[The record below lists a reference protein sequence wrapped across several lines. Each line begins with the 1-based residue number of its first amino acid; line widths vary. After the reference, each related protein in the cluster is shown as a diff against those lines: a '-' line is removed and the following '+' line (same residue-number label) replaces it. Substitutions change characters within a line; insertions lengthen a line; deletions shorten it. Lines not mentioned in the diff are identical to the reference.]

1 MKPVLVVVITI
12 LIAGCT
18 TGPRR
23 DAATAPAPQ
32 PTTREIRKVQLK
44 DLAVWRYDPG
54 ADRWTTVR
62 GDVVGAVLFEP
73 IGRQEDPATTRPLR
87 SDPIGLYWVSWT
99 QDGVQ
104 RGTLLFRGP
113 VQCEDVDLGTPP
125 PGKVPACVPSENS
138 ATAQFVPDPRLH
150 CK

>member
-1 MKPVLVVVITI
+1 VRLALVLAL

-18 TGPRR
+18 TGPTR
-23 DAATAPAPQ
+23 DAAAVLEQ
-32 PTTREIRKVQLK
+32 PTTRGIKKVELK

-54 ADRWTTVR
+54 GDRWMIVR

-87 SDPIGLYWVSWT
+87 ADPIGLYWVSWT
-99 QDGVQ
+99 QDGVP
-104 RGTLLFRGP
+104 RGTLIFRGP
-113 VQCEDVDLGTPP
+113 VQCNDIELGDPP
-125 PGKVPACVPSENS
+125 PGKVAACVPSENS
-138 ATAQFVPDPRLH
+138 ATARFVPDPRLY